1 MSWPLLLQ
9 GQMDKKLVSIDK
21 LIIYLLMCLSVAGN
35 CYAEPSVTIAKKY
48 IIPDITISEDVKLG
62 GISDLIAI
70 SDTEFYIITDRGPNG
85 KIETPE
91 GKLRTLLSPEFKP
104 RIFRIKWNDRL
115 KQFLLRDFI
124 YIKGKNGYCN
134 GKPNSDKV
142 KKILNADGTK
152 QIVPDIDGVDPEGVV
167 RKKNGS
173 FIITEEYGP
182 SIIFNGN
189 GERYMPLSQHRDNRG
204 FEAVALSEDEK
215 YLWTMLQSPV
225 DEGDRVIPFII
236 FNLETKVV
244 DRRLNYTLEEDT
256 EDGKVCCMSRYNKD
270 CVLVLEQSDTTP
282 AKLFLFNIKNEHK
295 TLFVSLENILPEIAH
310 DISNGKS
317 DKTTGLKLEGMD
329 FIDSNT
335 IAIVNDNDF
344 DEEKNNCLWI
354 LKF

>member
-1 MSWPLLLQ
+1 MIRNILF
-9 GQMDKKLVSIDK
+9 I
-21 LIIYLLMCLSVAGN
+21 LMCFSVVGN

-91 GKLRTLLSPEFKP
+91 GKFRTLLSPDFKP
-104 RIFRIKWNDRL
+104 RIFRIGWNKHLQR
-115 KQFLLRDFI
+115 FLLGDYF
-124 YIKGKNGYCN
+124 YIKGQNGDCN

-142 KKILNADGTK
+142 KKILNEDGTK
-152 QIVPDIDGVDPEGVV
+152 QILPDIDGVDPEGIVCK
-167 RKKNGS
+167 RNGS
-173 FIITEEYGP
+173 FIVTEEYGP
-182 SIIFNGN
+182 SIIFNGS
-189 GERYMPLSQHRDNRG
+189 GERYTPLSHYRDNRG

-225 DEGDRVIPFII
+225 DEGDRIIPFII
-236 FNLETKVV
+236 FNIETKVV
-244 DRRLNYTLEEDT
+244 ERRLNYTLEEDT
-256 EDGKVCCMSRYNKD
+256 EDGKICCMSRYNKD

-282 AKLFLFNIKNEHK
+282 AKLFLFNTKNEQK
-295 TLFVSLENILPEIAH
+295 TLFISLENILPEMAH

-317 DKTTGLKLEGMD
+317 DKITGLKLEGMD

-344 DEEKNNCLWI
+344 DEEKNNYLWI
-354 LKF
+354 LKINND